1 MSRKCRLKHHGES
14 KEVYKDMFLV
24 VLGIEPGTLES
35 VLSSDKRKPWDH
47 PNLIQT
53 QKSNTNSSNKIKS
66 RRSKVF
72 DKIF

>member
-53 QKSNTNSSNKIKS
+53 
-66 RRSKVF
+66 
-72 DKIF
+72 